1 MMDARVFG
9 AAARRPAQSAPT
21 TPRGGEA
28 PAAPRL
34 DPHAQFSAPKLD
46 PPAHPHVRRA
56 FALHPLT
63 PDEEATCGSMVGR
76 ERGAR
81 LTLMPTHHVGEFGDL
96 TGFRFDCGAQA
107 SGGCLPVSRRMFFGH
122 TLAECEDGEGAI
134 LRMMSEPERNREVMR
149 GFLSR
154 VEAECQP
161 GELDCIPDNSD
172 TLTGRGLLQG
182 MDLRTIDCRRWT
194 PEVPELIG
202 VYHAYLR
209 GYNRDVRAHKMFIA
223 CSGGLEKASDAFCN
237 LMIDVG
243 KKWTAGEVAESEEA
257 WWLRKACHRARCRLV
272 KGLADAFGLKVPHI
286 QDIQSH
292 DPAVMAISC
301 TDTLE
306 HDMARTPEGVT
317 VFNGCCDTTRPFNGI
332 LTRMHPAEGMWLFRG
347 ASKGSGFG
355 TAFGDRKVCG
365 AFPVTQPRVNR
376 VSSVVAP
383 WSDCVVRLN
392 SAQPAKLER
401 YMCFDEAYFRTL
413 ERMQWDRDNGHMEL
427 MPIVVGMP

>member
-1 MMDARVFG
+1 MA
-9 AAARRPAQSAPT
+9 T
-21 TPRGGEA
+21 TPRMLQVATRPLAGGGVA
-28 PAAPRL
+28 PPVV
-34 DPHAQFSAPKLD
+34 QT
-46 PPAHPHVRRA
+46 

-63 PDEEATCGSMVGR
+63 ADEEATCGSMVGR

-96 TGFRFDCGAQA
+96 TGFRFDCGPTA
-107 SGGCLPVSRRMFFGH
+107 SGGCLPVSRRMFYGH
-122 TLAECEDGEGAI
+122 TLVECEDGEGAI
-134 LRMMSEPERNREVMR
+134 LKMMSEAGRNRGVM
-149 GFLSR
+149 LEYLER
-154 VEAECQP
+154 VERECEP
-161 GELDCIPDNSD
+161 ALLDCIPDNSD
-172 TLTGRGLLQG
+172 AWTGRGLLQG
-182 MDLRTIDCRRWT
+182 MDLSTIDCKRWT

-202 VYHAYLR
+202 IYHAYLR

-243 KKWTAGEVAESEEA
+243 KRWTAKEVAESEEA
-257 WWLRKACHRARCRLV
+257 WWLRKACHRSRCRLI
-272 KGLADAFGLKVPHI
+272 KGLAGAFGLKVPHI

-292 DPAVMAISC
+292 APAAMAISC

-306 HDMARTPEGVT
+306 HDMACTPDGVS

-332 LTRMHPAEGMWLFRG
+332 LARMHPAEGMWLFRG
-347 ASKGSGFG
+347 ASRGGGFG
-355 TAFGDRKVCG
+355 TTFGDRRVCG

-376 VSSVVAP
+376 AASVVAP
-383 WSDCVVRLN
+383 WSDCVVRLH
-392 SAQPAKLER
+392 SAQPPKMER

-413 ERMQWDRDNGHMEL
+413 EKMQWDRDNGHMEL